1 MDFKGRITNVGTLS
15 TGVGKEG
22 KEWASIEVI
31 VEDEGQYP
39 NSAVFKLFKNGD
51 NVKYAKSFSID
62 YPIGTLVNIEFNMK
76 AKEWKDPQGKV
87 KFFQELSIWRI
98 AKDEGSG
105 TVQSHVE
112 STPYQNVPVVVQE
125 DDDSLPF

>member
-1 MDFKGRITNVGTLS
+1 MDFKGRITNVGALA

-51 NVKYAKSFSID
+51 NVKYAKSFASD
-62 YPIGTLVNIEFNMK
+62 YPIGTRVNIEFNMK
-76 AKEWKDPQGKV
+76 AKEWKDPQGKI

-105 TVQSHVE
+105 TVQTHVV
-112 STPYQNVPVVVQE
+112 STPSQNGPVVPQEGE
-125 DDDSLPF
+125 DDLPF